1 MILLK
6 KMIILFLAVF
16 SLSFSFE
23 LKKENF
29 EVTKNKNIKIT
40 QEEIK
45 NISFDV
51 IEKINQN
58 LIERNETKNKMI
70 KYSETRNLTTNKENF
85 KVSYPD
91 ILLNEKI
98 AEKTIIEIKKINFNS
113 KNKLEVTYEERVPNM
128 FDIMFS
134 EELNKLLEDKI
145 KEKFGYKLDEEKIEK
160 LSIEEKNKLNIII
173 LSVTREEM
181 LKRLETDKFKYIVSK
196 TKAIF
201 KKGNGKWELKDEETL
216 DIENFD
222 IPFLKM
228 KEGNNENN

>member
-1 MILLK
+1 
-6 KMIILFLAVF
+6 
-16 SLSFSFE
+16 
-23 LKKENF
+23 
-29 EVTKNKNIKIT
+29 
-40 QEEIK
+40 
-45 NISFDV
+45 
-51 IEKINQN
+51 
-58 LIERNETKNKMI
+58 
-70 KYSETRNLTTNKENF
+70 
-85 KVSYPD
+85 
-91 ILLNEKI
+91 
-98 AEKTIIEIKKINFNS
+98 
-113 KNKLEVTYEERVPNM
+113 M
-128 FDIMFS
+128 FDLMFS

-173 LSVTREEM
+173 LSIAREEM

-201 KKGNGKWELKDEETL
+201 KKENGKWELKDEETL

>member
-6 KMIILFLAVF
+6 KMVILFLAVF

-45 NISFDV
+45 NISFYV

-160 LSIEEKNKLNIII
+160 LSIEERNKLNIII

-201 KKGNGKWELKDEETL
+201 KKENGKWELKDEETL

>member
-6 KMIILFLAVF
+6 KMVILFLAVF

-45 NISFDV
+45 NISFYV

-201 KKGNGKWELKDEETL
+201 KKENGKWELKMKKPWILKTL
-216 DIENFD
+216 IFH
-222 IPFLKM
+222 FLK
-228 KEGNNENN
+228 

>member
-6 KMIILFLAVF
+6 KMVILFLAVF

-173 LSVTREEM
+173 LSVTREEI

-201 KKGNGKWELKDEETL
+201 KKENGKWELKDEETL

>member
-6 KMIILFLAVF
+6 KMVILFLAVF

-201 KKGNGKWELKDEETL
+201 KKENGKWELKDEETL

>member
-6 KMIILFLAVF
+6 KMVILFLAVF

-45 NISFDV
+45 NISFYV

-201 KKGNGKWELKDEETL
+201 KKENGKWELKDEETL

>member
-58 LIERNETKNKMI
+58 LIERNETKNKII
-70 KYSETRNLTTNKENF
+70 KYSETSNLTTNKENF

>member
-1 MILLK
+1 
-6 KMIILFLAVF
+6 
-16 SLSFSFE
+16 
-23 LKKENF
+23 
-29 EVTKNKNIKIT
+29 
-40 QEEIK
+40 
-45 NISFDV
+45 
-51 IEKINQN
+51 
-58 LIERNETKNKMI
+58 MI
-70 KYSETRNLTTNKENF
+70 KYIETKNLTTNKENF
-85 KVSYPD
+85 KISYPD

-98 AEKTIIEIKKINFNS
+98 YEKTIIEIKKINFNS

-128 FDIMFS
+128 FDLMFS

-173 LSVTREEM
+173 LSIAREEM

-201 KKGNGKWELKDEETL
+201 KKENGKWELKEEETL

>member
-173 LSVTREEM
+173 LSVTREEI

>member
-1 MILLK
+1 
-6 KMIILFLAVF
+6 MIILFLAVF